1 MASLKMAPPQSA
13 GPSDPLTQMNKY
25 RSYVTILAD
34 SSAKDEIKVKAAQ
47 ELSENFEVIIKS
59 PQYPVFLDHFMK
71 IFLKILQEGE
81 PHFIA
86 EYNIQQVRK
95 LILEMI
101 PRLPTN
107 DLLRPYVKP
116 ILTLM
121 LKLLQIDNEENV
133 QVCVRII
140 IELHKQYRPAF
151 NPEIQHLMQFVRT
164 VYQELPNHMSKIFE
178 PRPTL
183 RVKDL
188 SEINIEALL
197 TETYTITTIQSEKK
211 TADGTVISY
220 NLIPKG
226 VLSLKVLQELPI
238 MVVLMFQMYK
248 QNVQQ
253 DVIDYIPLV
262 MTTITLQPSPQQRA
276 NPAFNKEVF
285 VDLMAAQIKTLS
297 FLAYIVRMYQEMVAQ
312 HSNLMVKGLLGML
325 TICPMEVTHLRKE
338 LLIASRHILATDL
351 RVKFVPYMERLF
363 DENVLL
369 GKGWTTHESLR
380 PLAYST
386 LADLVHHVRQHLPFS
401 DLARAVH
408 LFAKNVHDETLPTSI
423 QTMSCKLLL
432 NLVECIRARSEEEK
446 GQGRELLMRM
456 LEVFVLKFKT
466 IAKLQLP
473 VLMSKC
479 KPQLSATAAAA
490 AGTVPTPATPL
501 VATPTTPTTPI
512 QSGVDQV
519 KTEDTKQTP
528 QPHAMADGVSP
539 PVKEE
544 RDKSRFGFPTSQAS
558 NYSVTDCR
566 GLVKTLVCGVK
577 TITWGCASCKN
588 STGDAPIQSK
598 QFQPKETL
606 VFIRLVKWAMQAL
619 DIYTL
624 SVTPVTP
631 GTILPGGQRTQSSQT
646 VRTKEEKEVL
656 EHFAGVFSMMN
667 PQTFQEIFSTTID
680 YMVDRIYRNFTLQ
693 IVGNSFLS
701 NPTTS
706 PIFATVLVE
715 YLLERMEEMGSNVE
729 RSNLYLKLF
738 KLVFGSVSLFPAENE
753 HMLRPH
759 LHQIVNRFMTCPFH
773 VYYVTHR
780 L

>member
-1 MASLKMAPPQSA
+1 
-13 GPSDPLTQMNKY
+13 MNKY

-528 QPHAMADGVSP
+528 QPHAMADGERRKRQV
-539 PVKEE
+539 PVW
-544 RDKSRFGFPTSQAS
+544 FPHFTS
-558 NYSVTDCR
+558 
-566 GLVKTLVCGVK
+566 
-577 TITWGCASCKN
+577 
-588 STGDAPIQSK
+588 
-598 QFQPKETL
+598 
-606 VFIRLVKWAMQAL
+606 
-619 DIYTL
+619 
-624 SVTPVTP
+624 
-631 GTILPGGQRTQSSQT
+631 
-646 VRTKEEKEVL
+646 
-656 EHFAGVFSMMN
+656 
-667 PQTFQEIFSTTID
+667 
-680 YMVDRIYRNFTLQ
+680 
-693 IVGNSFLS
+693 
-701 NPTTS
+701 
-706 PIFATVLVE
+706 
-715 YLLERMEEMGSNVE
+715 
-729 RSNLYLKLF
+729 
-738 KLVFGSVSLFPAENE
+738 
-753 HMLRPH
+753 
-759 LHQIVNRFMTCPFH
+759 
-773 VYYVTHR
+773 
-780 L
+780 

>member
-715 YLLERMEEMGSNVE
+715 YLLERM
-729 RSNLYLKLF
+729 
-738 KLVFGSVSLFPAENE
+738 
-753 HMLRPH
+753 
-759 LHQIVNRFMTCPFH
+759 
-773 VYYVTHR
+773 
-780 L
+780 